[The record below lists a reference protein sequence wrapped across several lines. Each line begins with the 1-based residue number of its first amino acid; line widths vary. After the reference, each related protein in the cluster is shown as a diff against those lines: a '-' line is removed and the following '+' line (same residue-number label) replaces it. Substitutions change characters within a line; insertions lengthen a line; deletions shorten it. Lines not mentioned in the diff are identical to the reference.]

1 MSTSKR
7 EIAALPSG
15 HVGIYRAVRQL
26 GAVEAAAPGLVAG
39 EQCKL
44 SFRFRLPFARQLLRL
59 GDLRGGHFGSD
70 LTAGR
75 SALFERSPPPL
86 SACAAAKLYHMCATT

>member
-26 GAVEAAAPGLVAG
+26 GARGRFHQGTSFIATEAP
-39 EQCKL
+39 
-44 SFRFRLPFARQLLRL
+44 
-59 GDLRGGHFGSD
+59 
-70 LTAGR
+70 
-75 SALFERSPPPL
+75 
-86 SACAAAKLYHMCATT
+86 